1 MFQLYTGNKLE
12 DLSVLL
18 AKILSVSPPKNV
30 FQSECILVQTPGMA
44 QWLNIRLA
52 ELMTVSAGVD
62 FPLPSSFVWR
72 VFQSALDDI
81 PAQSAFNKPYLTWR
95 LMRILERFE
104 DNDAFSD
111 LSNYLAEDGS
121 QVRRYQL
128 CATVADIYDQYLV
141 YRPDWISAW
150 ESNQEDSLP
159 LKLREKFEAQPWQA
173 ILWRELMADISHDG
187 MSLYH
192 RANLLE
198 ALADMTKSQ
207 PRPSS
212 VPERIFIF
220 GVSSL
225 PPNTLNALQVL
236 ANSGWIEMHLF
247 LQNPC
252 RFYWGDVVD
261 KHFVGRAIKRQ
272 TLKPGMQTNMLHLD
286 ANPLLASWGRLGRD
300 YIAQLQ
306 DVADAELEIFD
317 DYLLDGLDENQ
328 ISLLHR
334 VQQDVFTMENHG
346 AKEERELVATAE
358 YRHTVAASDR
368 SVQVHVCHSPLR
380 EVEVLHDQLLALFET
395 NPDLTPKDVIV
406 MLPDVNRYSPY
417 VKAVFSQK
425 VFQNAGG
432 HRASGS
438 SIAQPQ
444 NRIGQSIPFVL
455 IDQSGGLENPVVD
468 AFLYLLGLGDSR
480 FTLSELISILEVPA
494 VMAKFDLTVEELE
507 RVRQWA
513 TEVGVRWG
521 LTEETATQ
529 HDLPKQTIHTWHHGL
544 KRMLLGYSVGHD
556 HIWQDILSYGDIE
569 GLEASIAGKLADFLD
584 KLQASATHFSQS
596 QSPEGWI
603 STLNAL
609 LADYFE
615 LTDEDPFRSLFTRH
629 LNTLQEEWQGAN
641 FHDDIEFPVIREVLA
656 PRLQES
662 SGSHRFL
669 AGRVNFCTLMPMR
682 SVPFKV
688 ICVLGMN
695 EGDYPRNAV
704 PMGFDLMVGDYRSGD
719 RSPREDDK
727 YLFLEALMSARDTFY
742 LSYVGRSVQDNSE
755 KNPSIILSELV
766 EYIGQSCTLER
777 DRLKEPD
784 VSTQNMVSHV
794 VTEHPL
800 QPFNADYYSAS
811 PLLTDNESLFSYN
824 EQWLPLF
831 YLENV
836 YGEKFDSFSFEPL
849 TDYDG
854 DLSELDVDELRRF
867 FRHPARYFTQ
877 KRLRAYL
884 SFNEEDELEDE
895 PFALTGLSGYQ
906 IKVEL
911 LEAMLKDEEAEL
923 IARLPFTGNLPSGSM
938 GKVAFDEVVQQ
949 CRGLSEAVK
958 SHGVEALPDQEVD
971 LTLTTEA
978 GTSRITGWLPM
989 TNATMRVSYRL
1000 GDLTANQKIVHWLEH
1015 LLLSAQGTPKR
1026 HVFVNDVKG
1035 KVKTLEFSAV
1045 TPDDAQLQLQ
1055 IMLTLLNN
1063 GLRMPQLLPAK
1074 SSDAWCASYLNKKAL
1089 ECEET
1094 AFSKSLETYQ
1104 ELDDEYHSV
1113 EVSDPYWQ
1121 RFYPNLSAHRAAFEQ
1136 NVRAIWLPLHHHL
1149 KPLEDKA

>member
-52 ELMTVSAGVD
+52 QLMSVSAGVD

-104 DNDAFSD
+104 HDETFSD

-128 CATVADIYDQYLV
+128 CATIADIYDQYLV

-150 ESNQEDSLP
+150 ESDQEDSLP
-159 LKLREKFEAQPWQA
+159 KKVRDKFDAQPWQGT
-173 ILWRELMADISHDG
+173 LWRELMADVAQDD

-192 RANLLE
+192 RGNLLE
-198 ALADMTKSQ
+198 ALAEMTKSQ
-207 PRPSS
+207 SRPAS

-236 ANSGWIEMHLF
+236 AKSGWIEIHLF

-272 TLKPGMQTNMLHLD
+272 TLKPGMRTDTLHLD

-306 DVADAELEIFD
+306 DVADGELEVFE
-317 DYLLDGLDENQ
+317 DYVEEGVTS
-328 ISLLHR
+328 SLLQR

-346 AKEERELVATAE
+346 AEEERALVATAE
-358 YRHTVAASDR
+358 FRHAVNESDR
-368 SVQVHVCHSPLR
+368 SIQVHVCHSPLR
-380 EVEVLHDQLLALFET
+380 EVEVLHDQLFALFES
-395 NPDLTPKDVIV
+395 NADLTPKDVIV

-425 VFQNAGG
+425 VASKRESTN
-432 HRASGS
+432 ASGH
-438 SIAQPQ
+438 ACGAE
-444 NRIGQSIPFVL
+444 NQSIPFAL
-455 IDQSGGLENPVVD
+455 IDQAGGMENPVVD

-494 VMAKFDLTVEELE
+494 VMTKFELTVEELE

-521 LTEETATQ
+521 LNDETAAQ

-544 KRMLLGYSVGHD
+544 KRMLLGYSIGHD
-556 HIWQDILSYGDIE
+556 HIWQGILSYGDIE
-569 GLEASIAGKLADFLD
+569 GLEASIAGKLAGFLD
-584 KLQASATHFSQS
+584 KLQTSAMHFSQS
-596 QSPEGWI
+596 QSPECWI
-603 STLNAL
+603 TTLNTL
-609 LADYFE
+609 LTDYFE
-615 LTDEDPFRSLFTRH
+615 LAEDDPFQSLFSRH
-629 LNTLQEEWQGAN
+629 LETLQEEWQGAN
-641 FHDDIEFPVIREVLA
+641 FHADIEFPVIREVLA

-719 RSPREDDK
+719 RSPRDDDK

-742 LSYVGRSVQDNSE
+742 LSYIGRSVQDNSE

-766 EYIGQSCTLER
+766 EYVAQSCALEAQR
-777 DRLKEPD
+777 MEAPD
-784 VSTQNMVSHV
+784 VSAKKMVAHL

-800 QPFNADYYSAS
+800 QPFNPRYYLEEHLEEHLDAS
-811 PLLTDNESLFSYN
+811 QSGLFSYN
-824 EQWLPLF
+824 DQWLPLF
-831 YLENV
+831 QKDSDHSLAA
-836 YGEKFDSFSFEPL
+836 EKAQLDE
-849 TDYDG
+849 YDG
-854 DLSELDVDELRRF
+854 DLTELDLDELRRF
-867 FRHPARYFTQ
+867 LRHPARYFTQ

-884 SFNEEDELEDE
+884 TFNEEDELEDE
-895 PFALTGLSGYQ
+895 PFSLTGLSGYQ
-906 IKVEL
+906 IKTEL
-911 LEAMLKDEEAEL
+911 LEAMLKGEEADL
-923 IARLPFTGNLPSGSM
+923 IARLPLTGSLPSGSM

-949 CRGLSEAVK
+949 CRGLSDAVK
-958 SHGVEALPDQEVD
+958 SYGVEEVPDQEVD
-971 LTLTTEA
+971 LLINT
-978 GTSRITGWLPM
+978 GSKRCRITGWLPM
-989 TNATMRVSYRL
+989 TNTTMRVSYRL
-1000 GDLTANQKIVHWLEH
+1000 GDITANQKMIHWLEH
-1015 LLLSAQGTPKR
+1015 LLLCAQGSPKR
-1026 HVFVNDVKG
+1026 HIFVNDVKG
-1035 KVKTLEFSAV
+1035 KLKTLEFTVLSVEEA
-1045 TPDDAQLQLQ
+1045 LQPLQ
-1055 IMLTLLNN
+1055 TMLNLLHE
-1063 GLRMPQLLPAK
+1063 GLRAPQLVPAK
-1074 SSDAWCASYLNKKAL
+1074 SSDAWCTSFLNKKAL
-1089 ECEET
+1089 ECEDT
-1094 AFSKSLETYQ
+1094 AFEKALASYQ
-1104 ELDDEYHSV
+1104 NLDDEFHSV

-1121 RFYPNLSAHRAAFEQ
+1121 RFYPDLNKERAVFEQ
-1136 NVRAIWLPLHHHL
+1136 NVRSIWLPLHRQL
-1149 KPLEDKA
+1149 NPMEESA